1 MYNDSQ
7 LNITTHVPLSD
18 QGGRGLTS
26 SLSSNPPTISEP
38 PVVKTKRFR
47 RGDANPSDGRLFW
60 CYEGEKRVDG
70 SENIRERWVT
80 ADKYAE
86 LVERKR
92 ESDKAHT
99 KSEAYRARA
108 GKRAEAA
115 KRWSKSERG
124 RERAKIYRQKPEYKE
139 RRRDYE
145 AKRYQRPE
153 VAEKSRTAARNRY
166 QRLKQDAAWAAKLRE
181 RTSKWR
187 EENKERL
194 KELQR
199 RWREQNPGWANDYT
213 KRRYAEDPQF
223 ALAYKVRARVYQAIQ
238 KGGASKT
245 GRTEELIGCSFDFL
259 RQHIERQFKGKMS
272 WDNPGSFHID
282 HIVPLAAFDLTDPAQ
297 LKVACN
303 WQNMRPLS
311 PRKNMSK
318 GAKLLHPQQQLPLSV
333 HSTTFNTQAA

>member
-7 LNITTHVPLSD
+7 LNITTQVLETD
-18 QGGRGLTS
+18 GGGGDRTFS
-26 SLSSNPPTISEP
+26 FSSNPPTGSP
-38 PVVKTKRFR
+38 PTLSKEKRFR
-47 RGDANPSDGRLFW
+47 RGDVNPSDGRLFW

-70 SENIRERWVT
+70 SKNIRERWVT

-92 ESDKAHT
+92 KSDKAHT
-99 KSEAYRARA
+99 NSEAYKARA
-108 GKRAEAA
+108 GKRAEAS
-115 KRWSKSERG
+115 KRWSQSERG
-124 RERAKIYRQKPEYKE
+124 KQRAKINRQKPENKE
-139 RRRDYE
+139 RRRAYCKE
-145 AKRYQRPE
+145 YRQRPE
-153 VAEKSRTAARNRY
+153 VAEKNRVAALNRY
-166 QRLKQDAAWAAKLRE
+166 HRLKQDPEWVAKSRE
-181 RTSKWR
+181 RSRKWQQD
-187 EENKERL
+187 NKERF

-199 RWREQNPGWANDYT
+199 RWREQNPSWANDYT

-282 HIVPLAAFDLTDPAQ
+282 HIIPLAAFDLTDPAQ

-303 WQNMRPLS
+303 WQNMRPLP
-311 PRKNMSK
+311 PRKNISK
-318 GAKLLHPQQQLPLSV
+318 GAKLLHPQQPLPLSV

>member
-1 MYNDSQ
+1 MSNDSP
-7 LNITTHVPLSD
+7 LTITTHIPLSD
-18 QGGRGLTS
+18 QGGRGS
-26 SLSSNPPTISEP
+26 VVSFSSNPPTVSEP

-47 RGDANPSDGRLFW
+47 KGDVNPSDGTIFW
-60 CYEGEKRVDG
+60 CYERSKRVDG
-70 SENIRERWVT
+70 SIHVRERWMT
-80 ADKYAE
+80 PQRYEA
-86 LVERKR
+86 RR
-92 ESDKAHT
+92 EWKKLLDARYMKGD
-99 KSEAYRARA
+99 AYRAGA
-108 GKRAEAA
+108 DKRAEASR
-115 KRWSKSERG
+115 KWSQSERG
-124 RERAKIYRQKPEYKE
+124 RERAKINRQKPENKE
-139 RRRDYE
+139 RERIYRKEYL
-145 AKRYQRPE
+145 KRPE
-153 VAEKSRTAARNRY
+153 AAEKHRNASRNRY
-166 QRLKQDAAWAAKLRE
+166 QRLKQDPEWVAKSRE
-181 RTSKWR
+181 RARKWH
-187 EENKERL
+187 ENNKERS

-199 RWREQNPGWANDYT
+199 KWRERYPWKGNEYI

-272 WDNPGSFHID
+272 WGNPGSFHID

-318 GAKLLHPQQQLPLSV
+318 GAKLLHPQQPLPLSV
-333 HSTTFNTQAA
+333 HSETFNTQTA